1 MMKLMIVDDRARS
14 RDTIRKLFT
23 SPDVAIRECTS
34 LEEAVRVAREFKPNW
49 ITLDVETT
57 RIQSL
62 AVTAV
67 LRAEHPAI
75 RIAVIIGDVQPALA
89 VRMEQ
94 PETMIFVPKENLSQL
109 PLLLGSARRAERP
122 AASR

>member
-1 MMKLMIVDDRARS
+1 MKLMIVDDRARS

-49 ITLDVETT
+49 ITLDVEIT

-75 RIAVIIGDVQPALA
+75 RIAVIIRDVQPALA
-89 VRMEQ
+89 VRMEE

-109 PLLLGSARRAERP
+109 PLLLGSARRDERP